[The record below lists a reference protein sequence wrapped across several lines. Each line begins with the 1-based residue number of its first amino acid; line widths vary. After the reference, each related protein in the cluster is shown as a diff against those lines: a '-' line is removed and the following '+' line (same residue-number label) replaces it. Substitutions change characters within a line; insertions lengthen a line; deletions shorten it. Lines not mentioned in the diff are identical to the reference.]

1 MNKEVET
8 HLITKNGR
16 RYWISAEYE
25 LFNDE
30 DKFIG
35 WYKAGIYTPSP
46 AIQVRRNKIEGEAQ
60 RRLNEEKFEEAIKR
74 RMTELRKIHRPE

>member
-1 MNKEVET
+1 MSET

-16 RYWISAEYE
+16 RYWINADYE

-35 WYKAGIYTPSP
+35 WYKSGVYTPSP
-46 AIQVRRNKIEGEAQ
+46 KIQKRRDLVDEEAQ

-74 RMTELRKIHRPE
+74 RMNELRKINRPE